1 MAAKVKH
8 VKLKRSETCGFGFSI
23 LGGAG
28 SELPPIVYDII
39 EGSPAANCS
48 QLAPG
53 DIIWEVN
60 GQEVVSFTTKEVL
73 NCLRLS
79 SSEVTLK
86 LKTDAAVQ
94 EPTTYR
100 EFRHIK
106 AKKSASRTPPEQS
119 STPPSLP
126 SPTLSDASDR
136 TSISH
141 GSNHTASENGF
152 HLRDPTAAENERN
165 ASRKPKSEAY
175 LMTGDLILNLSRT
188 SHDASW
194 LPTQK
199 TVDDLRKSGSSSVPT
214 SPNEINVCG
223 GRLVKRDLGSP
234 QSLCSPVSVDNP
246 ASSGAVKFTYPPAGS
261 SVRISKSEDQLQYQK
276 DSNMCAVN
284 IELEDDVTSSLN
296 TLLDTC
302 DDPRS
307 SPLPPPLEDRIIWT
321 FNAPRTTSPDSVRS
335 SHDSDSPLIRSP
347 SPLSPQSPTSSMQY
361 SCSGVYDKMVSGRD
375 SMGSSNRARR
385 QDENRI
391 VIKVEGPDAAPSGR
405 RRPQHLQKSAD
416 DPFPPRDDVLRDPD
430 LTPTNTRPP
439 TPGSGTLSPDT
450 LAYQE
455 LRESEDEITCLSEE
469 DGTGKASS
477 VRTSSTTS
485 PPLSEDESDIESLH
499 SFHYSPKAVDIPSA
513 VRLAKRLIALD
524 GFKKSDVS
532 RHLSKNNIQ
541 GPPVATLRANHHG
554 PPVATLRANHHGP
567 PVATFRANHHGLPV
581 ATLRPSSSNIQGQPS
596 WPSSSN
602 IQGQPSWPSSS
613 NSAPVHIRA
622 NHHGPPVATFRANHH
637 GPPVATFRANHH
649 GPPVA
654 TFRANHHGPPV
665 ATFRANHHGPP
676 VATFRANHHGPPV
689 ATFRANHHG
698 PPVATFRANHHGPP
712 VATFRANHHG
722 PPVATFRAN
731 HHGPPVATLRAN
743 HHGPPV
749 ATFRANHHGPP
760 VATFRAN
767 HHGPP
772 VATLRAN
779 HHGPPVATFRANHHG
794 PPVATFRANHHG
806 PPVATIMA
814 LHNEFSR
821 TVAEEYLRYFDFR
834 GDTLDKSLR
843 KFLDR
848 FCLAGETQ
856 ERERVLV
863 HFSHRFLE
871 SNPGTFNSQDAVH
884 TLTCALMLLNTDLHG
899 QNVGRKMTCNEF
911 IDNLADLNDGENF
924 PREVLKALY
933 HAMRNQPLQWAV
945 DTEGDGDVT
954 SGSKSGGE
962 AEVGVG
968 SNPFL
973 TPPSGNGVQYKKG
986 YIMRKCCT
994 DPNGK
999 RTAFGKRSWKMW
1011 FCVIQDL
1018 VLYLHKDEQG
1028 ARRGPQHAQLGH
1040 NAVRLHHSL
1049 ATRAHDY
1056 SKKEHVFRLQTAD
1069 QAEYLLQTSDSKELQ
1084 AWIDTINLVAA
1095 SLSAAPLPG
1104 AVGSQRKFQRPLLPC
1119 SVTKF
1124 NMSEQLEDHTKRLA
1138 QLEQEL
1144 EDHKAHPPE
1153 KNSRAH
1159 SMSNYKEK
1167 EAHLITELKR
1177 YRTYVYLL
1185 RSKLTT
1191 QSPGQ
1196 QQGGAAGEGELPVFE
1211 VHPPCEEEPEGGEQR
1226 GGGARVVPPP
1236 IPDRVRPS
1244 DSATR
1249 AASVAPAAT
1258 LDAEVLPGRVSCPQF
1273 YGVLWKHL
1281 INSYEDWMTRVQVR
1295 PCILKVKMEA
1305 YPKQLVAS
1313 VLISVALAFEP
1324 VVGEDPLPRDTGDLG
1339 VKVQYCD
1346 TRVTTVTFPS
1356 PDEPEEV
1363 KETAT
1368 DVALDENKASST
1380 TKNMQEK
1387 PRQDE
1392 DSDSNQGTLKSKN
1405 KQEREKRR
1413 LERETEKF
1421 RREMEK
1427 KEKEVEKKDKNQKEK
1442 DAKEQEKQHKINTQ
1456 KQKKEE
1462 KKDDEAGKVKN
1473 GGDLTE
1479 QQKPEDTMHT
1489 ENVEANR
1496 EDNPGEARL
1505 GTLNRLSALFKFSK
1519 LNRKSYLCEE
1529 EEDQEHG
1536 ASASKPPKP
1545 PPLPPKP
1552 DPQSPIMKN
1561 VGTRIDI

>member
-1 MAAKVKH
+1 MAALVKD
-8 VKLKRSETCGFGFSI
+8 VRLRRSETCGFGFSI

-28 SELPPIVYDII
+28 SELPPIIYDII
-39 EGSPAANCS
+39 EGSPAANSC

-79 SSEVTLK
+79 STEVTLK
-86 LKTDAAVQ
+86 LKTDASVQ
-94 EPTTYR
+94 ERVRQYLATPNNSEVLRAAITQDDLQGVK
-100 EFRHIK
+100 HIK
-106 AKKSASRTPPEQS
+106 AKKSASQTPPEQSS

-136 TSISH
+136 TSLSH

-152 HLRDPTAAENERN
+152 HSRDRTAAENERN
-165 ASRKPKSEAY
+165 SLKKPKSEAY

-194 LPTQK
+194 LPQQK

-214 SPNEINVCG
+214 SPNEANVCG

-234 QSLCSPVSVDNP
+234 LSLCSPVSIDNH
-246 ASSGAVKFTYPPAGS
+246 ASGAVKFTYPPAGS
-261 SVRISKSEDQLQYQK
+261 SVRISKSEDHLQYQK
-276 DSNMCAVN
+276 DGNMCAVN

-307 SPLPPPLEDRIIWT
+307 SPLPPPHEDRIIWT

-347 SPLSPQSPTSSMQY
+347 SPVSPQSPTSSMQY
-361 SCSGVYDKMVSGRD
+361 SCSGVYDKMCSGRD
-375 SMGSSNRARR
+375 SMGSSNRSDNVCSNSSSLTSPDTDVPDELEWDDTTPTLHLSSPYTNTFGNKDLLPNGHGMATTEGGRASDKARARR
-385 QDENRI
+385 VDENRI
-391 VIKVEGPDAAPSGR
+391 VIKVEGPDAAPGSR

-416 DPFPPRDDVLRDPD
+416 DPFPPQDEANRDPD
-430 LTPTNTRPP
+430 LTPTNTRPT

-485 PPLSEDESDIESLH
+485 PPLSEDESDIDSLH

-513 VRLAKRLIALD
+513 VRLAKRLITLD

-532 RHLSKNNIQ
+532 RHLSKN
-541 GPPVATLRANHHG
+541 RA
-554 PPVATLRANHHGP
+554 
-567 PVATFRANHHGLPV
+567 
-581 ATLRPSSSNIQGQPS
+581 
-596 WPSSSN
+596 
-602 IQGQPSWPSSS
+602 
-613 NSAPVHIRA
+613 
-622 NHHGPPVATFRANHH
+622 
-637 GPPVATFRANHH
+637 
-649 GPPVA
+649 
-654 TFRANHHGPPV
+654 
-665 ATFRANHHGPP
+665 
-676 VATFRANHHGPPV
+676 
-689 ATFRANHHG
+689 
-698 PPVATFRANHHGPP
+698 
-712 VATFRANHHG
+712 
-722 PPVATFRAN
+722 
-731 HHGPPVATLRAN
+731 
-743 HHGPPV
+743 
-749 ATFRANHHGPP
+749 
-760 VATFRAN
+760 
-767 HHGPP
+767 
-772 VATLRAN
+772 
-779 HHGPPVATFRANHHG
+779 
-794 PPVATFRANHHG
+794 
-806 PPVATIMA
+806 
-814 LHNEFSR
+814 
-821 TVAEEYLRYFDFR
+821 VAEEYLNYFDFR
-834 GDTLDKSLR
+834 GDTLDKALR

-871 SNPGTFNSQDAVH
+871 CNPGTFNSQDAVH

-911 IDNLADLNDGENF
+911 IDNLAELNDGENF
-924 PREVLKALY
+924 PREVLKSLY
-933 HAMRNQPLQWAV
+933 HAIRNRPLQWAM
-945 DTEGDGDVT
+945 DSEGDGEVT
-954 SGSKSGGE
+954 AGGKAGGSE
-962 AEVGVG
+962 PEMAVG

-973 TPPSGNGVQYKKG
+973 TPPSGSGVLYKKG

-999 RTAFGKRSWKMW
+999 KTAFGKRSWKMW

-1040 NAVRLHHSL
+1040 NALRLHHSL

-1119 SVTKF
+1119 SITKL
-1124 NMSEQLEDHTKRLA
+1124 NMSEQLEDHTKRLT

-1159 SMSNYKEK
+1159 SMSNYREK
-1167 EAHLITELKR
+1167 EAYLIKEVKR

-1185 RSKLTT
+1185 RSKLST

-1196 QQGGAAGEGELPVFE
+1196 QQQQQGGATGESGELPVFE
-1211 VHPPCEEEPEGGEQR
+1211 VHPPGEEGQEGVER
-1226 GGGARVVPPP
+1226 GGARVVPPP
-1236 IPDRVRPS
+1236 IPERARPS
-1244 DSATR
+1244 DS
-1249 AASVAPAAT
+1249 
-1258 LDAEVLPGRVSCPQF
+1258 SC
-1273 YGVLWKHL
+1273 
-1281 INSYEDWMTRVQVR
+1281 E
-1295 PCILKVKMEA
+1295 
-1305 YPKQLVAS
+1305 
-1313 VLISVALAFEP
+1313 
-1324 VVGEDPLPRDTGDLG
+1324 
-1339 VKVQYCD
+1339 
-1346 TRVTTVTFPS
+1346 
-1356 PDEPEEV
+1356 EPEEMTETPSAGASRED
-1363 KETAT
+1363 KEDTSSLKK
-1368 DVALDENKASST
+1368 ALERENL
-1380 TKNMQEK
+1380 ME
-1387 PRQDE
+1387 DE
-1392 DSDSNQGTLKSKN
+1392 DSKSNKGTLKSKS
-1405 KQEREKRR
+1405 KQEKEKRR
-1413 LERETEKF
+1413 LMKETERFLKEMEK
-1421 RREMEK
+1421 REKEAEK
-1427 KEKEVEKKDKNQKEK
+1427 KEKKKDQEQKEK
-1442 DAKEQEKQHKINTQ
+1442 EPDKQSKKQTE

-1462 KKDDEAGKVKN
+1462 KLSQTNDEGLQEKEKAEETSQKQDSDTKKE
-1473 GGDLTE
+1473 TE
-1479 QQKPEDTMHT
+1479 K
-1489 ENVEANR
+1489 
-1496 EDNPGEARL
+1496 PGEARM

-1519 LNRKSYLCEE
+1519 LNWTSYACEE
-1529 EEDQEHG
+1529 EEDDKE
-1536 ASASKPPKP
+1536 STSKSPKP

-1552 DPQSPIMKN
+1552 HPNSPVMKN
-1561 VGTRIDI
+1561 LGTRIDI

>member
-1 MAAKVKH
+1 MAAVVKD
-8 VKLKRSETCGFGFSI
+8 VRLKRSETCGFGFSI

-39 EGSPAANCS
+39 EGSPAADSC

-60 GQEVVSFTTKEVL
+60 GQEVVSFTTKE
-73 NCLRLS
+73 
-79 SSEVTLK
+79 
-86 LKTDAAVQ
+86 DAAVQ
-94 EPTTYR
+94 ERVRQYLATPNNSEVLRAAITQDDLQGVK
-100 EFRHIK
+100 HIK
-106 AKKSASRTPPEQS
+106 AKKSASRTPPEQSS

-136 TSISH
+136 TSLSH

-152 HLRDPTAAENERN
+152 HSRDQMPAENERN
-165 ASRKPKSEAY
+165 TLKKPKSEAY

-194 LPTQK
+194 LPQQK

-214 SPNEINVCG
+214 SPNEANVCG

-234 QSLCSPVSVDNP
+234 QSLCSPVSVDNH
-246 ASSGAVKFTYPPAGS
+246 ASGGVKFTYPPAGS

-276 DSNMCAVN
+276 DGNMCAVN

-307 SPLPPPLEDRIIWT
+307 SPLPPPHEDRIIWT
-321 FNAPRTTSPDSVRS
+321 FNAPHTTSPDSVRS

-347 SPLSPQSPTSSMQY
+347 SPVSPQSPTSSMQY
-361 SCSGVYDKMVSGRD
+361 SCSGVYDKMCSGRD
-375 SMGSSNRARR
+375 SLGSSNRSDNVCSNSSSLTSPDTDVPDELEWDDTTPTLHLSSPYTNSFAAKELLPNGHGMAAEGPSRASERARARR

-391 VIKVEGPDAAPSGR
+391 VIKVEGPDAAPGGR

-416 DPFPPRDDVLRDPD
+416 EPFPPRDEVARDPD
-430 LTPTNTRPP
+430 LTPTNTRPT

-485 PPLSEDESDIESLH
+485 PPLSEDESDIDSLH

-513 VRLAKRLIALD
+513 VRLAKRLITLD

-532 RHLSKNNIQ
+532 RHLSKNN
-541 GPPVATLRANHHG
+541 
-554 PPVATLRANHHGP
+554 
-567 PVATFRANHHGLPV
+567 
-581 ATLRPSSSNIQGQPS
+581 
-596 WPSSSN
+596 
-602 IQGQPSWPSSS
+602 
-613 NSAPVHIRA
+613 
-622 NHHGPPVATFRANHH
+622 
-637 GPPVATFRANHH
+637 
-649 GPPVA
+649 
-654 TFRANHHGPPV
+654 
-665 ATFRANHHGPP
+665 
-676 VATFRANHHGPPV
+676 
-689 ATFRANHHG
+689 
-698 PPVATFRANHHGPP
+698 
-712 VATFRANHHG
+712 
-722 PPVATFRAN
+722 
-731 HHGPPVATLRAN
+731 
-743 HHGPPV
+743 
-749 ATFRANHHGPP
+749 
-760 VATFRAN
+760 
-767 HHGPP
+767 
-772 VATLRAN
+772 
-779 HHGPPVATFRANHHG
+779 
-794 PPVATFRANHHG
+794 
-806 PPVATIMA
+806 
-814 LHNEFSR
+814 EFSR
-821 TVAEEYLRYFDFR
+821 AVAEEYLKYFDFR
-834 GDTLDKSLR
+834 GDTLDKALR

-924 PREVLKALY
+924 PREVLKSLY
-933 HAMRNQPLQWAV
+933 HAIRNRPLQWAM
-945 DTEGDGDVT
+945 DSEGDGEVT
-954 SGSKSGGE
+954 STSKSGSGE
-962 AEVGVG
+962 AEMTVG

-999 RTAFGKRSWKMW
+999 KTAFGKRSWKMW

-1119 SVTKF
+1119 SITKL

-1153 KNSRAH
+1153 KNSKAH
-1159 SMSNYKEK
+1159 SMSNYREK
-1167 EAHLITELKR
+1167 EAYLIKEVKR

-1185 RSKLTT
+1185 RSKLNT

-1196 QQGGAAGEGELPVFE
+1196 QQQMQQQQQQATGEGELPVFE
-1211 VHPPCEEEPEGGEQR
+1211 VHPPGEEGLEEVGVES
-1226 GGGARVVPPP
+1226 ARVVPPP
-1236 IPDRVRPS
+1236 IPERVRPS
-1244 DSATR
+1244 DS
-1249 AASVAPAAT
+1249 SSEESGQVKGIESDIP
-1258 LDAEVLPGRVSCPQF
+1258 LD
-1273 YGVLWKHL
+1273 
-1281 INSYEDWMTRVQVR
+1281 
-1295 PCILKVKMEA
+1295 
-1305 YPKQLVAS
+1305 
-1313 VLISVALAFEP
+1313 
-1324 VVGEDPLPRDTGDLG
+1324 
-1339 VKVQYCD
+1339 
-1346 TRVTTVTFPS
+1346 
-1356 PDEPEEV
+1356 
-1363 KETAT
+1363 
-1368 DVALDENKASST
+1368 
-1380 TKNMQEK
+1380 KNE
-1387 PRQDE
+1387 E
-1392 DSDSNQGTLKSKN
+1392 DSAALEKNQEGHEDDDSESNKGTLKRKS
-1405 KQEREKRR
+1405 KQEKEKRR
-1413 LERETEKF
+1413 LEKETEKF
-1421 RREMEK
+1421 LREMKKREKEAEK
-1427 KEKEVEKKDKNQKEK
+1427 KEKKDQEQKEK
-1442 DAKEQEKQHKINTQ
+1442 ETKEQERQHKKNTL
-1456 KQKKEE
+1456 KQTKEE
-1462 KKDDEAGKVKN
+1462 KKDDSLSQIDDNEGSRGKPK
-1473 GGDLTE
+1473 TE
-1479 QQKPEDTMHT
+1479 GSMDEDVDAKKD
-1489 ENVEANR
+1489 ENSK
-1496 EDNPGEARL
+1496 EARL

-1519 LNRKSYLCEE
+1519 LNRKSYVCEE
-1529 EEDQEHG
+1529 EEDNEEN
-1536 ASASKPPKP
+1536 ANRSSKP

-1552 DPQSPIMKN
+1552 QPGSPIMKN
-1561 VGTRIDI
+1561 IGTKVDI